1 MYDGCRYDDGAT
13 AATRRGGE
21 TAGCR
26 PASEATAESEG
37 KDDTNS
43 DETTIMTAATITGTV
58 NGNASGM
65 SVGTTAGMPAAA
77 TVLGNAA
84 PATTAGATATAGIRP
99 AAVERERAR
108 RLIQAALDRAVE
120 RGEVAALSWQAVA
133 HGADTVQ
140 FFQMRQS
147 IGGCER
153 FHGVVID
160 RKSVV

>member
-1 MYDGCRYDDGAT
+1 
-13 AATRRGGE
+13 
-21 TAGCR
+21 
-26 PASEATAESEG
+26 
-37 KDDTNS
+37 
-43 DETTIMTAATITGTV
+43 MTAATITGTV

-153 FHGVVID
+153 FHGVVIAHDGTERSRVFRETAALRTCQREESAGYLYGLRAD
-160 RKSVV
+160 RHLARGIGGEVARRSH